1 MSTSKPWP
9 LDSNNTE
16 GAPGSM
22 KTFRHSRPPIQELKS
37 NKRQRQG
44 EPSEVQEKALDLF
57 NPRLQPAQIYDKAPL
72 VVAAA
77 TGNAKKL
84 DCLSERMRP
93 ASVDL
98 IVGQEHLLGPR
109 CIIRQLIDN
118 SSLTSISSIIISG
131 PPGSGKTSL
140 VRTIARSV
148 SFRFTELSA
157 ATCGVKEVQEVLE
170 EAKRVRK
177 FGERTLL
184 FLDEIHR

>member
-1 MSTSKPWP
+1 MSASKPWP
-9 LDSNNTE
+9 LDSNNNE
-16 GAPGSM
+16 GSPGSM

-44 EPSEVQEKALDLF
+44 EPSEVQEKALDSF
-57 NPRLQPAQIYDKAPL
+57 NPRLQAAQTHDKAP

-77 TGNAKKL
+77 MGNAKAL
-84 DCLSERMRP
+84 DHLSERMRP

-98 IVGQEHLLGPR
+98 IVGQDHLLGPR

-118 SSLTSISSIIISG
+118 NSLTSISSIIISG
-131 PPGSGKTSL
+131 PPGSGKTTL